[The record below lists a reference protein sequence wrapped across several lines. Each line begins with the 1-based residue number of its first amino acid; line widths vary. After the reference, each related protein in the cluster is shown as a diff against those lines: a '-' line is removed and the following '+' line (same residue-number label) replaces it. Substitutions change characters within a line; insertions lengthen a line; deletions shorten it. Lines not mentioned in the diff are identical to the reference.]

1 LIQGHRERF
10 GNPLGEFTGKIPLP
24 ERRIVAGLEA
34 GHGGKG
40 QFVLDA
46 GILDAKRGREKAVAD
61 NWAKLLLE
69 GRALLRARPARP
81 HLLSG
86 ERIQAANAAKFT
98 ATAVSRGPGVLEPN
112 RSATLSNQT
121 ARSGW

>member
-40 QFVLDA
+40 QLVLDA

-61 NWAKLLLE
+61 NFVGKTFTGGTSIIASPT
-69 GRALLRARPARP
+69 GPPA
-81 HLLSG
+81 SV
-86 ERIQAANAAKFT
+86 E
-98 ATAVSRGPGVLEPN
+98 
-112 RSATLSNQT
+112 
-121 ARSGW
+121 W